1 MIRKDG
7 FSGIWEGESVMLYLR
22 KHPLTLIWAWRY
34 AALLLVGGGIAL
46 NVAWRL
52 LPGLSDGLRLG
63 LIALLAIAGIAI
75 WWEFM
80 LWYYD
85 IFVVT
90 NWRLIDFAK
99 KPFIFEKRDEA
110 QLSRVQDIRVV
121 YPNIISVLLDF
132 GDVYIQT
139 AGTRGTI
146 RFALVP
152 RPKVVQQQILQLATA
167 AQRRGT
173 GGCPGVVSQQRVATA
188 TTVAA
193 ASTPPTPSSP
203 RSSLPRSAL
212 AKGTGWRD
220 YLYHLFRPRIDLPE
234 GYSLWRKH
242 WWRLMQA
249 TSISGTVFN
258 LSLVLCGVAL
268 WQMGLGP
275 WLALPLLFLL
285 GSGLWNLWNI
295 VDYLND
301 IYIVTDDRIID
312 IEKVPLIYEDRR
324 EAPLRQIQDVHY
336 VQPSLLHRLL
346 DFGDVEVETAG
357 HGGGFTFESVPHPAQ
372 VQAEIFRRLEAMRKR
387 MAEEEEMR
395 RKQELFGLLGPYI
408 AATSPTSDAL

>member
-7 FSGIWEGESVMLYLR
+7 FSGVWEGESVILYLR

-34 AALLLVGGGIAL
+34 AALLLISGSIVLGF
-46 NVAWRL
+46 AWQL
-52 LPGLSDGLRLG
+52 LPGFSLWLRLG
-63 LIALLAIAGIAI
+63 LAILLALVGLIM

-99 KPFIFEKRDEA
+99 RPFIFEKRDEA
-110 QLSRVQDIRVV
+110 QLNRVQDIRVV
-121 YPNIISVLLDF
+121 YSNVIGVLLDF

-139 AGTRGTI
+139 AGTKGII
-146 RFALVP
+146 RFAQVP
-152 RPKVVQQQILQLATA
+152 RPKSVQQQILRLVAE
-167 AQRRGT
+167 AQQRGT
-173 GGCPGVVSQQRVATA
+173 GGRPGGSPRPQRTA
-188 TTVAA
+188 TTTTV
-193 ASTPPTPSSP
+193 ASTMPASSP
-203 RSSLPRSAL
+203 RGASLPGSISVI
-212 AKGTGWRD
+212 KSGWRD
-220 YLYHLFRPRIDLPE
+220 YFYHIFRPKVDLPE

-249 TSISGTVFN
+249 TAVSGTVFN
-258 LSLVLCGVAL
+258 LSLMLCGVTL

-275 WLALPLLFLL
+275 WLGLPLLFLL

-295 VDYLND
+295 MDYWND

-312 IEKVPLIYEDRR
+312 IEKVPLVYEDRR

-357 HGGGFTFESVPHPAQ
+357 RGGGFTFESVPHPAQ

-387 MAEEEEMR
+387 MAEEEEKR
-395 RKQELFGLLGPYI
+395 RKEEFKRLLEPYI
-408 AATSPTSDAL
+408 AS

>member
-7 FSGIWEGESVMLYLR
+7 FSGIWEGESVILYLR
-22 KHPLTLIWAWRY
+22 KHPLALIWAWRY
-34 AALLLVGGGIAL
+34 AALLLVSGSIAL
-46 NVAWRL
+46 IFAWQL
-52 LPGLSDGLRLG
+52 LPGFSQGLRLG
-63 LIALLAIAGIAI
+63 LVILLALVGLIV

-80 LWYYD
+80 VWYYD

-90 NWRLIDFAK
+90 NRRLIDFAK

-121 YPNIISVLLDF
+121 YSNIIGVLLNF

-139 AGTRGTI
+139 AGAKGTI
-146 RFALVP
+146 RFAQVP
-152 RPKVVQQQILQLATA
+152 RPKDVQQRILRLATE
-167 AQRRGT
+167 AQQRGT
-173 GGCPGVVSQQRVATA
+173 GGHPGGSIRPQHAAA
-188 TTVAA
+188 TTTA
-193 ASTPPTPSSP
+193 ASTMPTSSP
-203 RSSLPRSAL
+203 RRASLLGSIPVVGSD
-212 AKGTGWRD
+212 WRD
-220 YLYHLFRPRIDLPE
+220 YLYHIFRPRLDLPE

-249 TSISGTVFN
+249 TAVSGTAFN
-258 LSLVLCGVAL
+258 LSLVLCGVTL
-268 WQMGLGP
+268 WQMGIGP
-275 WLALPLLFLL
+275 WLGLPLLFLV

-295 VDYLND
+295 IDYLND

-357 HGGGFTFESVPHPAQ
+357 RGGGFTFESVPHPAR
-372 VQAEIFRRLEAMRKR
+372 VQAEIFRRLEIMREK
-387 MAEEEEMR
+387 MTKEEEKRREKEFMR
-395 RKQELFGLLGPYI
+395 LLSPYI
-408 AATSPTSDAL
+408 GTLSHKSDTT